1 MTLQIEEGK
10 FYRTRGGWKVGP
22 AKRHGVEGYPWK
34 ATYCYTD
41 RGKFWSSGKE
51 HEADI
56 VAEWVDDPA
65 PLKIEEGKCY
75 WTLSGEKVG
84 PLYYASEARC
94 SWTDGRLCWYENG
107 KYAVSYTHRW
117 DIIGPVN
124 DPIPSDV
131 NDTVEQL
138 AAEHDAE
145 HAAYGAL
152 QGILDDAYA
161 QAARGKGKERHANDK
176 PFNDQPIMEV
186 GRIVGSGFALG
197 QVMKKAGEAKGMA
210 DRGEVGAAER
220 ELLGAIVYAAAA
232 VLLIRE
238 GANAPTEG

>member
-1 MTLQIEEGK
+1 MTLKIEAGK
-10 FYRTRGGWKVGP
+10 FYRMRNGRKAGP
-22 AKRHGVEGYPWK
+22 MEWLPAEDSEFYPWE
-34 ATYCYTD
+34 AQYEREDGELLDGMWMPDGSCYAD
-41 RGKFWSSGKE
+41 QEE
-51 HEADI
+51 HPRDL
-56 VAEWVDDPA
+56 VAEWVD
-65 PLKIEEGKCY
+65 E
-75 WTLSGEKVG
+75 
-84 PLYYASEARC
+84 
-94 SWTDGRLCWYENG
+94 
-107 KYAVSYTHRW
+107 
-117 DIIGPVN
+117 
-124 DPIPSDV
+124 PIPADL

-145 HAAYGAL
+145 HDAEYAAYGCL

-210 DRGEVGAAER
+210 DRGDADAAER

-238 GANAPTEG
+238 GANAPKEG